1 MDYVQFLETLRSSDW
16 TVPNRSFAC
25 KTHYGIWQIA
35 FIRMGGRCQSPG
47 KVTFVICVRSTN
59 LRNLEQ
65 EHREIEKEPHSYPFK
80 LTIDEIGKQRF
91 EYQCKMNNYEM
102 SEIGI
107 ADDWSNVLRALE
119 VSSPTWLV
127 SYSQSA
133 LAQEIAKN
141 GEDSYIEKIWLE
153 DLTPAASSSDR

>member
-1 MDYVQFLETLRSSDW
+1 MDYDQFLETLGSSGW

-25 KTHYGIWQIA
+25 KTFYDIWQIA
-35 FIRMGGRCQSPG
+35 FIRMRGRFQRPG
-47 KVTFVICVRSTN
+47 KITFVICVRSTN

-91 EYQCKMNNYEM
+91 EYQCKLNNYEM
-102 SEIGI
+102 SEVGM

-119 VSSPTWLV
+119 DSIPTWLV
-127 SYSQSA
+127 SYSQST

-141 GEDSYIEKIWLE
+141 GEDGYIEQIWIA
-153 DLTPAASSSDR
+153 DLVSTASSSDR